1 MLNIKNEVTFL
12 AILGHVNMIRQW
24 VGLYI
29 RVLVC
34 EGQDFISH

>member
-1 MLNIKNEVTFL
+1 MLNIENEVTFL
-12 AILGHVNMIRQW
+12 EILDHVDMIRQW

-34 EGQDFISH
+34 EG